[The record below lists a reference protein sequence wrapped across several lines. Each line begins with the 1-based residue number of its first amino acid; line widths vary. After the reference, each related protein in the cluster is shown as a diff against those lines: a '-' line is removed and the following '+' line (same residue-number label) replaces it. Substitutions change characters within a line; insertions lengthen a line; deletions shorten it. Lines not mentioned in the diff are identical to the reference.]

1 MRNVFSLQ
9 KQQHIETNKTTGF
22 PVVLFVGSAAAAA
35 AAVVVA
41 AAAAV
46 VAEDTLVVEEHEQQD
61 DDEPGA
67 AVGAKQAVRHGK
79 TSSPKRARLHPI
91 IRRAAHV
98 VIDFCIAD
106 GLTVKN
112 KVALRFAV
120 SG

>member
-22 PVVLFVGSAAAAA
+22 PVVLFVGSAAATA

-67 AVGAKQAVRHGK
+67 AVVAKQAVHGW
-79 TSSPKRARLHPI
+79 TSLPKHTRLHPI
-91 IRRAAHV
+91 IR
-98 VIDFCIAD
+98 
-106 GLTVKN
+106 
-112 KVALRFAV
+112 ALRKVVPPFC
-120 SG
+120 SISHRREGKDKL

>member
-1 MRNVFSLQ
+1 MNRRIYRNP
-9 KQQHIETNKTTGF
+9 TTGSLPPPGPF
-22 PVVLFVGSAAAAA
+22 LRQRASAAAAT
-35 AAVVVA
+35 AVVRVA
-41 AAAAV
+41 AATTAAV
-46 VAEDTLVVEEHEQQD
+46 SEDALVIEEHKQKD
-61 DDEPGA
+61 DEEPGA

>member
-67 AVGAKQAVRHGK
+67 AVVAKQAVHGW
-79 TSSPKRARLHPI
+79 TSLLQRERLHPI
-91 IRRAAHV
+91 IRTLRKV
-98 VIDFCIAD
+98 VPPLRYKQSRK
-106 GLTVKN
+106 GKN
-112 KVALRFAV
+112 NP
-120 SG
+120 